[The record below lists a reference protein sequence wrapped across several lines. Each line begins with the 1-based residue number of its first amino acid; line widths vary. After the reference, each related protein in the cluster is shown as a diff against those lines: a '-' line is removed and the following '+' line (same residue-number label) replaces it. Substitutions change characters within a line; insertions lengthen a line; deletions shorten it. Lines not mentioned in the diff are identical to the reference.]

1 MKIDEAHELGG
12 APTQAVSSRSKA
24 TLFAVSETDR
34 RPRAAAPSPPL
45 APRREG
51 LRDGA
56 AKVVAS
62 QVVLGLSGLASLP
75 VLTRQL
81 GPAVYG
87 EFSLFVALVGF
98 VTYQDVARQLL
109 IREET
114 SHATSADERAAVA
127 RLSASAVTAFAFAI
141 GLVLLPL
148 SAAIALGVAAGM
160 HGLGSHDFARLSAH
174 GRVGF
179 ANAARNVA
187 WAAAFA
193 ASAALSLS
201 ALPAW
206 IIAWP
211 FAGANLALWLVYR
224 RAAGPPES
232 PAAVRALATLRSS
245 TQRTRLQSAALD
257 LLGYGLAASA
267 ISVLDRVMLDEF
279 IGGEAFGL
287 YCGAAD
293 VALRLHVF
301 SSALSAALYPLLA
314 REVEAHGY
322 ESAARRF
329 VAIASTAA
337 PLYFTALAGGIVL
350 APTLLPWL
358 LGSSFTPSTPIF
370 IALLVALFVHS
381 FGFLATPWQRAQG
394 DFCTQRRAYVLAAC
408 AMVAVGLVAIPLW
421 GAWGAVATFAAART
435 AELQLLALET
445 RRIPR
450 AILPR
455 RKVLAAATMF
465 CLLVALG
472 AWRIAG
478 S

>member
-1 MKIDEAHELGG
+1 MKIDEAQELGG
-12 APTQAVSSRSKA
+12 ARAQAVSSRSKA
-24 TLFAVSETDR
+24 TLFAVDAGERPGSTAASSEP
-34 RPRAAAPSPPL
+34 RPARP
-45 APRREG
+45 EG

-62 QVVLGLSGLASLP
+62 QAVLGLSGLASLP

-81 GPAVYG
+81 GPAAYG

-114 SHATSADERAAVA
+114 SNATNEDERAAVA
-127 RLSASAVTAFAFAI
+127 RLSALSVTALAFAV
-141 GLVLLPL
+141 GLALLPPA
-148 SAAIALGVAAGM
+148 SAIALGVASGL
-160 HGLGSHDFARLSAH
+160 HGLGSRDFARLSAH

-193 ASAALSLS
+193 ASAALSVS

-206 IIAWP
+206 TVVLP
-211 FAGANLALWLVYR
+211 FAGANFALWLAYR
-224 RAAGPPES
+224 RAAGPRES
-232 PAAVRALATLRSS
+232 TTGLRALATLRASS
-245 TQRTRLQSAALD
+245 QRERLQKAALD

-293 VALRLHVF
+293 VALRLHVI

-314 REVEAHGY
+314 REVEKHGY
-322 ESAARRF
+322 ERAATRF
-329 VAIASTAA
+329 VAITSAA
-337 PLYFTALAGGIVL
+337 TPLYFIALAGGIAL

-358 LGSSFTPSTPIF
+358 LGSSFAPSTPIF

-381 FGFLATPWQRAQG
+381 FGFFATPWQRAQG
-394 DFCTQRRAYVLAAC
+394 DFCTQRRAYVLAVC
-408 AMVAVGLVAIPLW
+408 LMVAVGLVAIPLW
-421 GAWGAVATFAAART
+421 GAWGAVATFAAARS
-435 AELQLLALET
+435 AELQLLALESL
-445 RRIPR
+445 RIPR

-455 RKVLAAATMF
+455 WKLAAAASMF
-465 CLLVALG
+465 GALVALG
-472 AWRIAG
+472 AWRIAA